1 MATMGMERIPTNTVA
16 MAIMVMLPVIMDMGK
31 MGMVIMTKR
40 RSKIRD
46 ILVFKAVWTL
56 STSPSALMFFL
67 FRSFLKI
74 QKEH

>member
-16 MAIMVMLPVIMDMGK
+16 MAIMVMLTVIMDMLK

-40 RSKIRD
+40 RSKIGA
-46 ILVFKAVWTL
+46 ILAFKAVWT
-56 STSPSALMFFL
+56 TSPSALTFFL